1 MYLYF
6 LVLFLFA
13 IFKKVLFI
21 LVLAGLGPHG
31 YVWAFSCCKEQ
42 GQFFVVVRG
51 LLVLVA
57 FLVAEHGL

>member
-21 LVLAGLGPHG
+21 LVLAELGLHC
-31 YVWAFSCCKEQ
+31 YV
-42 GQFFVVVRG
+42 G
-51 LLVLVA
+51 
-57 FLVAEHGL
+57 FL